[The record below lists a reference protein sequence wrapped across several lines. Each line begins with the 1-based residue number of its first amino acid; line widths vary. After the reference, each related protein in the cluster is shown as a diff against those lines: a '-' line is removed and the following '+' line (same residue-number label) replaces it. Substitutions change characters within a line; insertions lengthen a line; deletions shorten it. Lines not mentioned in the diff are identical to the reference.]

1 MDVAVTAKRLG
12 ANSVTMISLETED
25 SLPATPEE
33 MERALEEGIRHKGGW
48 RSKEVVRE
56 GGQIKGIAFKKC
68 TRLRDESG
76 RFSPLYD
83 EDDIMTVQGDAIL
96 LAVGQQIDLSYL
108 DECLAVETN
117 RGRIMVE
124 GS

>member
-48 RSKEVVRE
+48 GPKEVSE
-56 GGQIKGIAFKKC
+56 KAA
-68 TRLRDESG
+68 RLRGLHSRSVPVSEKNRADFRRS
-76 RFSPLYD
+76 
-83 EDDIMTVQGDAIL
+83 MMKMIL
-96 LAVGQQIDLSYL
+96 
-108 DECLAVETN
+108 
-117 RGRIMVE
+117 
-124 GS
+124 

>member
-48 RSKEVVRE
+48 RPKEVVS
-56 GGQIKGIAFKKC
+56 Q
-68 TRLRDESG
+68 
-76 RFSPLYD
+76 
-83 EDDIMTVQGDAIL
+83 
-96 LAVGQQIDLSYL
+96 
-108 DECLAVETN
+108 
-117 RGRIMVE
+117 RGRPD
-124 GS
+124 